1 MRSISS
7 ILLLIVLYS
16 ASYPQIQQ
24 PVSISGDYKITI
36 RQDLRD
42 KIMSGKILQRISDKL
57 QQKSQTQDL
66 AIGTA
71 DMENIVIYY
80 DHYPSSSDLRRLDE
94 AGVEYYTE
102 TWIPPFKDHPY
113 GFILAR
119 VPAEKFGQ
127 LLTDPAVRKVDS
139 GEYQSYPMNNES
151 GRAISARESWARG
164 WTGTGVKVAVLDSG
178 LDTMP
183 LNEDLPVTIEKAD
196 YSSYPYIDDNVENIT
211 TGHGTH
217 VVGTVMG
224 RGFLSADNT
233 GFNGNG
239 AYKGIAPNA
248 DLVFLK
254 IGGNASSSA
263 TSSAMIAAM
272 EAAVNIY
279 DADLLS
285 MSYGGWYAHHD
296 GSSSTEQAVDWVYEQ
311 GKPFFLSAGN
321 SGGDKR
327 HYSGTVAAGS
337 STDFIK
343 VNISGAGTNNTRL
356 FFNLVW
362 SDGAER
368 RDLSLKFYAGDYTE
382 ITSITD
388 EGATESPRGTE
399 SRYMYHNT
407 YVASGNSTYY
417 LKVFNPS
424 AADQFFHIYDDWGNG
439 LVSFDL
445 ADPLYTIGQPASADH
460 SCAVA
465 AYTTREYWQNAADWG
480 YYHYNRHTD
489 IGQLAY
495 FSSLGPRVDGYIQPK
510 IAAPGTVIISIR
522 DRDVYKTSGT
532 LWIDNDGVAGGDA
545 NYFVMQGTS
554 MACPAAAGAAALFLS
569 KYPGATPQQV
579 YNALT
584 ANTITDAQ
592 TGAVPNNYWGYG
604 KLNIDAAIE
613 NTDLPNPNITIDG
626 KITENGYTS
635 IASKMNANKSFGTDS
650 DLYEIFVSADTVYKQ
665 LCIGVT
671 GKIDTNSTNGIGLW
685 LNLSQVEGVP
695 AGTALG
701 GAPGS
706 HYMNGSSGTS
716 FKADFEVDYMFCA
729 YPNTASGMQFDAV
742 KLTGTRNYEGLGNAG
757 HIGKALMNRGKNIF
771 SPNSVC
777 FAFDN
782 TGDITHGL
790 EMRIPFSEL
799 GITNLGE
806 VQAFAFLAGADG
818 SFSNVTLPGNI
829 TSGAPGPNADFSAL
843 SGGPYHSEQS
853 ALPVELVSFGVSR
866 NQGGLVLNWQTA
878 VEVNTFGFW
887 VQKKNPGHEWLD
899 LEFIQAA
906 GNSNSPRNYSYT
918 DKTGTGPEDAIY
930 RLKITDN
937 DGSYT
942 FSNEVASLRSVPV
955 EFTLGQNYPNPFN
968 PVTNIS
974 YGIPEKSNVQ
984 LEIYDILG
992 RLVSTLVNTTQ
1003 EAGYYTVGFSAGHL
1017 ASGLYFYRLQ
1027 SGSNIV
1033 MKKMNLIK

>member
-1 MRSISS
+1 MRSMFS
-7 ILLLIVLYS
+7 ILMFIILYTV
-16 ASYPQIQQ
+16 SYPQIQQ
-24 PVSISGDYKITI
+24 PLSISENYKITV
-36 RQDLRD
+36 REDLRD
-42 KIMSGKILQRISDKL
+42 KILSGKLLQQISDKL
-57 QQKSQTQDL
+57 LLKSQAPESATEL
-66 AIGTA
+66 S

-80 DHYPSSSDLRRLDE
+80 DHYPLSSDLRRLDE
-94 AGVEYYTE
+94 AGVEYFTE
-102 TWIPPFKDHPY
+102 TWIPPFNDHPY

-127 LLTDPAVRKVDS
+127 LLTDPAVRKIDS
-139 GEYQSYPMNNES
+139 GEYQSYPLNNES
-151 GRAISARESWARG
+151 GRAIKAQESWTKG

-178 LDTMP
+178 LDTEP
-183 LNEDLPVTIEKAD
+183 LNEDLPVIIEKAD
-196 YSSYPYIDDNVENIT
+196 YSSYPSIDDNVENIT

-217 VVGTVMG
+217 VVGSVMG

-239 AYKGIAPNA
+239 AFKGIAPNA

-254 IGGNASSSA
+254 IGGNSSSSA

-272 EAAVNIY
+272 QAAVNVY
-279 DADLLS
+279 DADVLS

-296 GSSSTEQAVDWVYEQ
+296 GTSATEQTVDWVYEQ

-321 SGGDKR
+321 SAGDKR

-343 VNISGAGTNNTRL
+343 VNVSGAGSNNTKL
-356 FFNLVW
+356 YFNLVW

-368 RDLSLKFYAGDYTE
+368 RNLSLKFYSSDYTE
-382 ITSITD
+382 ITYLDDKGT
-388 EGATESPRGTE
+388 TESSKGTE
-399 SRYMYHNT
+399 SRYTYSYN
-407 YVASGNSTYY
+407 YVAAGNSTFY

-424 AADQFFHIYDDWGNG
+424 ASDQFFHIYEDWGNG
-439 LVSFDL
+439 VVTFDL

-465 AYTTREYWQNAADWG
+465 AYTSREYWQTSADWG

-495 FSSLGPRVDGYIQPK
+495 FSSIGPRVDGYVQPK

-522 DRDVYKTSGT
+522 DRDVYKTSGS
-532 LWIDNDGVAGGDA
+532 LWVDNDGVSGGDA
-545 NYFVMQGTS
+545 NYYVMQGTS

-569 KYPGATPQQV
+569 KYPEATPQQV
-579 YNALT
+579 YDALT
-584 ANTITDAQ
+584 NNTIIDAQ
-592 TGAVPNNYWGYG
+592 TGAIPNNYWGYG

-613 NTDLPNPNITIDG
+613 NTDLPNPNITVDG
-626 KITENGYTS
+626 KITESKYTS
-635 IASKMNANKSFGTDS
+635 IASKMNANNSFGTYS
-650 DLYEIFVSADTVYKQ
+650 DLYEIFVSADTVDKQ
-665 LCIGVT
+665 LYIGVT
-671 GKIDTNSTNGIGLW
+671 GKIDTNNTNGIGLW
-685 LNLSQVEGVP
+685 LNLSEIEGVP

-701 GAPGS
+701 GVPGS

-729 YPNTASGMQFDAV
+729 YPVITSGMQFDAV
-742 KLTGTRNYEGLGNAG
+742 KLTGTRYYESLGNAG
-757 HIGKALMNRGKNIF
+757 HTGKALMNRGKSIF

-782 TGDITHGL
+782 TGDIAHGL

-806 VQAFAFLAGADG
+806 IQVFAFLAGADG

-829 TSGAPGPNADFSAL
+829 TTGAPGPNADFSLL

-853 ALPVELVSFGVSR
+853 ALPVELVSFGASR
-866 NQGGLVLNWQTA
+866 NQGCVILNWQTA
-878 VEVNTFGFW
+878 VEVNTYGFL
-887 VQKKNPGHEWLD
+887 VQKRIQKGEWQD

-906 GNSNSPRNYSYT
+906 GNSNSPRSYSYT
-918 DKTGTGPEDAIY
+918 DKSNTEAEDIIY

-937 DGSYT
+937 DGSYI
-942 FSNEVASLRSVPV
+942 FSNEVASVKNVPV
-955 EFTLGQNYPNPFN
+955 EFSLGQNYPNPFN
-968 PVTNIS
+968 PVTTIS
-974 YGIPEKSNVQ
+974 YGIPEKSSVK

-992 RLVSTLVNTTQ
+992 RLVNTLVDKTQ
-1003 EAGYYTVGFSAGHL
+1003 EAGFYTVGFSAGHL
-1017 ASGLYFYRLQ
+1017 GSGLYIYRLQ
-1027 SGSNIV
+1027 AGSNVV